1 MCTLLADSIAIALQ
15 KYTFFLNP
23 TITNCRY
30 FERLLHVAD
39 LDEILANLYGIEG
52 STLTNLVA

>member
-15 KYTFFLNP
+15 KYTFFQYP

-30 FERLLHVAD
+30 LRGLFHVTY
-39 LDEILANLYGIEG
+39 LDEVLTNLYGIEG
-52 STLTNLVA
+52 GTLTNLVT